1 MTLKLCSLAAAVAL
15 AFATAAQA
23 QTTRDTAPRTER
35 SVTDRAMDKP
45 AGGDRKA
52 KKADED
58 RVEADYK
65 AAKNACDSMKGNDK
79 QVCEADAKGKMKV
92 AKAELEAKYEPSVS
106 HERKVQEARAEHAYE
121 VAKEKCDAM
130 KGKEES
136 ACEKQAKA
144 EHDRAKADIRKQFAN
159 RKDERPARS
168 ASTGM
173 TK

>member
-15 AFATAAQA
+15 ALGMSAAQA
-23 QTTRDTAPRTER
+23 QSTTAPRTT
-35 SVTDRAMDKP
+35 VDKAMDKP

-58 RVEADYK
+58 RVEAEYK
-65 AAKNACDSMKGNDK
+65 AAKAKCDAIKDK
-79 QVCEADAKGKMKV
+79 NEKEVCEADAKGQMKV
-92 AKAELEAKYEPSVS
+92 AKAELEQKYEPSVA
-106 HERKVQEARAEHAYE
+106 HERKVQEAKAEHEYE

-144 EHDRAKADIRKQFAN
+144 KYEQAKADIKKQS
-159 RKDERPARS
+159 ARS
-168 ASTGM
+168 ASTGT

>member
-23 QTTRDTAPRTER
+23 QTTRDSAPAPR
-35 SVTDRAMDKP
+35 SAADKVLDRP
-45 AGGDRKA
+45 ATGDRKV
-52 KKADED
+52 KKAEED

-79 QVCEADAKGKMKV
+79 EVCEVDAKGKMKV

-106 HERKVQEARAEHAYE
+106 HDRKVEEAKAEHKYE